1 MSGISGSL
9 TPLFDKLDAI
19 AEPGQYVSG
28 AVVEIRAELEKTT
41 SAHTT
46 PKGEPWSELKG
57 GGKAYVG
64 VMKYIDVRQVS
75 PTQAIIEL
83 KGPPVFGQY
92 GTGKMDKREI
102 IPTEIDEKL
111 GNAIRRGVVTV
122 GRRRSK

>member
-1 MSGISGSL
+1 MTGISGSL
-9 TPLFDKLDAI
+9 TPLFAELDAI

-46 PKGEPWSELKG
+46 PKGEPWSELKDG
-57 GGKAYVG
+57 SGKAYVG

-92 GTGKMDKREI
+92 GTGKMDKRQI

-111 GNAIRRGVVTV
+111 GNAIRRGVVKPFKE
-122 GRRRSK
+122 RK

>member
-1 MSGISGSL
+1 MITGSL
-9 TPLFDKLDAI
+9 SALTDELEAI
-19 AEPGQYVSG
+19 AEPGQYVAG
-28 AVVEIRAELEKTT
+28 AVPEIRAEIERTT

-46 PKGEPWSELKG
+46 PKGEAWADKKD
-57 GGKAYVG
+57 GGKAYDG

-75 PTQAIIEL
+75 PTQAVIEL

-92 GTGKMDKREI
+92 GTGKMDKRQI

-111 GNAIRRGVVTV
+111 GNAIARGVVTV

>member
-1 MSGISGSL
+1 LSGITGSL

-19 AEPGQYVSG
+19 VEPGQYVAG
-28 AVVEIRAELEKTT
+28 AVAEIRAELERTT

-46 PKGEPWSELKG
+46 PKGEAWSDKKS
-57 GGKAYVG
+57 GGKAYNG

-83 KGPPVFGQY
+83 SGPPVFGQY

-111 GNAIRRGVVTV
+111 GNAIRRGVVKPYK
-122 GRRRSK
+122 GSK

>member
-1 MSGISGSL
+1 MISGTLS
-9 TPLFDKLDAI
+9 PLLGELDSI
-19 AEPGQYVSG
+19 AEPGQYVAG
-28 AVVEIRAELEKTT
+28 AVIEIKAEIERTT

-46 PKGEPWSELKG
+46 PKGEAWSDKKS
-57 GGKAYVG
+57 GGKAYDG
-64 VMKYIDVRQVS
+64 VMKYIEVRQVS
-75 PTQAIIEL
+75 PTQAVIEL

-111 GNAIRRGVVTV
+111 GNAIARGVVTV